1 MRSPDFTATSALLP
15 PVYQEQAAS
24 FAQVDAYLGL
34 ADELARAQVEALE
47 DLLAVT
53 GPDAAL
59 RWPTHLPLAAG
70 AEALVADL
78 TATYDE
84 VARWLSFTVPSTWPV
99 GAQGVAARRAFL
111 GKATRLWRRRGT
123 PRGFIDWFTLYHR
136 LSVTT
141 ERPVL
146 VEHYKIAGPGFD
158 PDPSTAT
165 LFVPV
170 SAAVATYAQRIG
182 IAQFVRWYAPAHLD
196 IRVCF
201 VRPDVFDTFAV
212 FAAPALLADTSSAG
226 LATYESDLKAQAKLL
241 RELLCSVVSV
251 VSHADGIHLYGCPA
265 ERPPVAERDIDHL
278 GIGALPTDD

>member
-15 PVYQEQAAS
+15 PVYQEEVAS

-34 ADELARAQVEALE
+34 ADEVARARVEALE
-47 DLLAVT
+47 DLAAVL

-59 RWPTHLPLAAG
+59 RWPTDLPMTAG
-70 AEALVADL
+70 AQALVGDL

-84 VARWLSFTVPSTWPV
+84 VARWVAFRFPSTWPE
-99 GAQGVAARRAFL
+99 GADGVAARRTFL
-111 GKATRLWRRRGT
+111 GKAARLWRRRGT
-123 PRGFIDWFTLYHR
+123 PRGFVDWLSLYHR
-136 LSVTT
+136 LPS
-141 ERPVL
+141 ESDRPVL
-146 VEHYKIAGPGFD
+146 VEHHKVAGPGFS
-158 PDPSTAT
+158 PGPFTAT

-170 SAAVATYAQRIG
+170 SAAVATYAQRLDV
-182 IAQFVRWYAPAHLD
+182 AEFVRWYAPAHLD

-201 VRPDVFDTFAV
+201 VRPDVFDTFGV
-212 FAAPALLADTSSAG
+212 FAAPAVLADDTA
-226 LATYESDLKAQAKLL
+226 AAVAAYESDLRAQAKLL

-251 VSHADGIHLYGCPA
+251 VTHADGIHLYGCPA

>member
-15 PVYQEQAAS
+15 PVYQEEVAS

-34 ADELARAQVEALE
+34 VDELARARVEFLE
-47 DLLAVT
+47 DLPAVL

-59 RWPTHLPLAAG
+59 RWPTELPLTAG
-70 AEALVADL
+70 ATAWVDHL

-84 VARWLSFTVPSTWPV
+84 VARWVAFTVPTTWPE
-99 GAQGVAARRAFL
+99 GAAGVAARRSFL
-111 GKATRLWRRRGT
+111 AKAARLWRRRGT
-123 PRGFIDWFTLYHR
+123 PRGFVDWLCLYYR
-136 LSVTT
+136 LPGEA

-146 VEHYKIAGPGFD
+146 VEHHKIAGPGFM
-158 PDPSTAT
+158 PEPFTAT

-170 SAAVATYAQRIG
+170 SAAVATHAQRLDVAG
-182 IAQFVRWYAPAHLD
+182 FVRWYAPAHLD

-212 FAAPALLADTSSAG
+212 FAAPAVLADDSA
-226 LATYESDLKAQAKLL
+226 AAVAAYESDLRAQAKVL

>member
-15 PVYQEQAAS
+15 PVYQEEVAS

-47 DLLAVT
+47 DLAAVL

-59 RWPTHLPLAAG
+59 RWPTDLPLTAG
-70 AEALVADL
+70 AEALVEDL

-84 VARWLSFTVPSTWPV
+84 VARWVAFTFPSTWPE
-99 GAQGVAARRAFL
+99 GAEGVAVRRTFL
-111 GKATRLWRRRGT
+111 GKAARLWRRRGT
-123 PRGFIDWFTLYHR
+123 PRGFVDWFSLYFR
-136 LSVTT
+136 LLT
-141 ERPVL
+141 EAARPVL
-146 VEHYKIAGPGFD
+146 VEHHKVAGPGFS
-158 PDPSTAT
+158 PDPFTAT

-170 SAAVATYAQRIG
+170 SSAVDTYAQRLDV
-182 IAQFVRWYAPAHLD
+182 AEFVRWYAPAHLD

-212 FAAPALLADTSSAG
+212 FAAPAVLADDSEGAV
-226 LATYESDLKAQAKLL
+226 AAYESDLRAQAKVL

-251 VSHADGIHLYGCPA
+251 VTHANGIHLYGCPA

>member
-1 MRSPDFTATSALLP
+1 MRSPDFTATSTLLP

-70 AEALVADL
+70 AEALVANL

-165 LFVPV
+165 LFVTGSV
-170 SAAVATYAQRIG
+170 EVATYA
-182 IAQFVRWYAPAHLD
+182 
-196 IRVCF
+196 
-201 VRPDVFDTFAV
+201 
-212 FAAPALLADTSSAG
+212 LLADNSTAA
-226 LATYESDLKAQAKLL
+226 LAAYESDLKAQAKLL